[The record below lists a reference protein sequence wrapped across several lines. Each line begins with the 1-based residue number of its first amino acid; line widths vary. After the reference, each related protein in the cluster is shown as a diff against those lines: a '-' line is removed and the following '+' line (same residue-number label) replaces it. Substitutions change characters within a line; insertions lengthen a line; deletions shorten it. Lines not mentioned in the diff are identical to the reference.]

1 MSKEEKFWMVFL
13 LGLMLLGML
22 TGCRTKY
29 VTVPESHDVYVSI
42 HDTLEYH
49 DSIYQK
55 DSVYMWVQG
64 DTIWKEKVT
73 IKYRDRI
80 IGKTIYR
87 DSIRVDSIRV
97 PYPYPVEKKLNLWD
111 RTVLAVAKPLIA
123 LAVILFI
130 IWWIVRIRR

>member
-1 MSKEEKFWMVFL
+1 MTKEEKFWMVFL

-29 VTVPESHDVYVSI
+29 VAVPESHDVYVSI

-97 PYPYPVEKKLNLWD
+97 PYPVEKKLNLWD
-111 RTVLAVAKPLIA
+111 RTVLAVAKPLIC
-123 LAVILFI
+123 LAVIMFI
-130 IWWIVRIRR
+130 IWRIVRIRR

>member
-1 MSKEEKFWMVFL
+1 MVFL

-22 TGCRTKY
+22 TSCRTKY

-87 DSIRVDSIRV
+87 DSIRVDSLRV

-111 RTVLAVAKPLIA
+111 RTVLAVAKPLIC
-123 LAVILFI
+123 LAVIMFI
-130 IWWIVRIRR
+130 IWWIVRLRNG

>member
-1 MSKEEKFWMVFL
+1 MTKEEKFWMVFL

-22 TGCRTKY
+22 ASCRTKY

-123 LAVILFI
+123 LAVVLFI